1 MGFARLK
8 ECIPESLRARA
19 PHSPA
24 GESAL
29 PMMQNLAIKQ
39 AAPDGSPHSANGG
52 TVALLP
58 EMEISATSPT
68 YIT

>member
-1 MGFARLK
+1 MVFARLK
-8 ECIPESLRARA
+8 EYIPESLRARV

-29 PMMQNLAIKQ
+29 PMMRKRARKQ
-39 AAPDGSPHSANGG
+39 AAPGGSPHNANGG
-52 TVALLP
+52 TAALLS